1 MIATKKGLT
10 HIQGSGL
17 ELLSDLSC
25 IVEALKNETKF
36 SNALIMDFVK
46 AGLDEPSIVPPFVRM
61 PEKSFDVSIL

>member
-10 HIQGSGL
+10 HIRGSGF

-25 IVEALKNETKF
+25 IVEALKNETQF

-46 AGLDEPSIVPPFVRM
+46 AGLDEYTTASKILDEF
-61 PEKSFDVSIL
+61 EKLWK

>member
-46 AGLDEPSIVPPFVRM
+46 AGLGEYTTASKILDEF
-61 PEKSFDVSIL
+61 EKLWK

>member
-10 HIQGSGL
+10 HIQGSGF

-46 AGLDEPSIVPPFVRM
+46 TGLDEYTTAS
-61 PEKSFDVSIL
+61 KILDEFKKLWK

>member
-10 HIQGSGL
+10 HIQGSGF

-36 SNALIMDFVK
+36 SNALITDFVK
-46 AGLDEPSIVPPFVRM
+46 AGLDEYTTASKILDEF
-61 PEKSFDVSIL
+61 EKLWK

>member
-10 HIQGSGL
+10 HIQGSGF

-46 AGLDEPSIVPPFVRM
+46 AGLDEYTTASKILDEF
-61 PEKSFDVSIL
+61 EKLWK